1 MRHARK
7 EEEQPTRNSPVPT
20 PVLTGSG
27 CRGRSRE
34 PLSRGAAPPDDRSH
48 YEKAATVAQR
58 LEFDEI
64 GLHALFHGHGNHQF
78 QDAARPSS
86 VPRRPFV
93 LAAGTA
99 WAQSAEIKFKHSS
112 LVIVTGAR
120 EIKFDV
126 ELALNDAERA
136 RGLMFR
142 EKLGPYDGMLFD
154 FYQEAPVSFW
164 MKNTLIPLDMVFIAG
179 DGTIRH
185 IHANAVPLSTDT
197 IPSGFPVRAVL
208 EINGG
213 SAKLLGI
220 KPATRSSIRSSATR

>member
-1 MRHARK
+1 MAMASFSSR
-7 EEEQPTRNSPVPT
+7 TR
-20 PVLTGSG
+20 L
-27 CRGRSRE
+27 GRR
-34 PLSRGAAPPDDRSH
+34 LLLAAP
-48 YEKAATVAQR
+48 V
-58 LEFDEI
+58 
-64 GLHALFHGHGNHQF
+64 
-78 QDAARPSS
+78 
-86 VPRRPFV
+86 VV
-93 LAAGTA
+93 AAGKA
-99 WAQSAEIKFKHSS
+99 LAQSSDIAFKKSS
-112 LVIVTGAR
+112 LVVVTGGR

-154 FYQEAPVSFW
+154 FHQEAPVSFW
-164 MKNTLIPLDMVFIAG
+164 MKNTLIPLDMVFIGA

-197 IPSGFPVRAVL
+197 VPSQFPVRAVL

-220 KPATRSSIRSSATR
+220 KPGDKVKHPIFGNA